1 MSRNGDFPQQPC
13 LLFRKTEKLVQICTF
28 YILAMMWEVAVCSL
42 VNFRSQMV
50 TVDLTQM
57 STVRDYEVIKCI
69 IFGLRSKSYTL
80 GNF

>member
-1 MSRNGDFPQQPC
+1 
-13 LLFRKTEKLVQICTF
+13 
-28 YILAMMWEVAVCSL
+28 
-42 VNFRSQMV
+42 MV